1 MPHRPPVG
9 ALTDAERRA
18 DSGHMADPTI
28 SITDLRIDG
37 QAAVFTIDFTG
48 APELE
53 AESYLRIYDSSTEMK
68 KEQEL
73 YRALLSDVDQHSGTY
88 DLPAGDLGDG
98 DFTVWVEAHLWKRDP
113 ESRSG
118 MSVAH
123 DTKGVS
129 FLVGRGRVYP
139 SAEAAPAIDAANVI
153 MIENLRL
160 EGTWVV
166 FDLVNSADHD
176 VSVDH
181 SIRFGR
187 WEEEEFQEMKGREL
201 VNAKATQSAH
211 YLLPEAL
218 PDASYTVVASSQIEG
233 AQSESSDSL
242 DFQAHGG
249 ALTVVPN
256 AWD

>member
-18 DSGHMADPTI
+18 DSDGMADPTI
-28 SITDLRIDG
+28 SITDLRVDG
-37 QAAVFTIDFTG
+37 QAVVFTIDFTG

-73 YRALLSDVDQHSGTY
+73 YRGPLNDVHQHSGTY
-88 DLPAGDLGDG
+88 DLPAGELGDG
-98 DFTVWVEAHLWKRDP
+98 DFAVWVEAHLWERDP

-123 DTKGVS
+123 ETKGVS

-139 SAEAAPAIDAANVI
+139 STEAAPAIDAENVI
-153 MIENLRL
+153 TIENLRL

-181 SIRFGR
+181 SIHFGLS
-187 WEEEEFQEMKGREL
+187 EEDEFQEMKGREV

-218 PDASYTVVASSQIEG
+218 PDGSYTVVANSQIEG
-233 AQSESSDSL
+233 AYGDDSDSL

-249 ALTVVPN
+249 ALTVVPK
-256 AWD
+256 A